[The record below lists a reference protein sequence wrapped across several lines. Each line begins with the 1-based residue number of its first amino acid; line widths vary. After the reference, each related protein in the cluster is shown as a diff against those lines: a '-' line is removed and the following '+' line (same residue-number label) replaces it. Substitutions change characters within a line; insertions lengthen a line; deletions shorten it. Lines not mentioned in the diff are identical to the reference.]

1 MLYIVRI
8 REIHNVLVQSLS
20 DMLIF
25 DNEEKLARCQ
35 ELLHRHRITF
45 ETFEVGNDAVN
56 PDLNL
61 VYRCVITTSG
71 AIMVQPYALAEEVR
85 PTEMIEQNGQRSA
98 EGYGL
103 TPEEAIAA
111 TRKAMKGEAS

>member
-1 MLYIVRI
+1 MQYIVRI
-8 REIHNVLVQSLS
+8 RKLHNVFVQSLS

-35 ELLHRHRITF
+35 ELLHRHGITY
-45 ETFEVGNDAVN
+45 ETFEVGKDAVN

-61 VYRCVITTSG
+61 VYRCVIPVNG
-71 AIMVQPYALAEEVR
+71 EIMVQPYALAEEVR
-85 PTEMIEQNGQRSA
+85 PAEMLEQNGHRSA
-98 EGYGL
+98 AGFGL

-111 TRKAMKGEAS
+111 ARKAMKGEIS